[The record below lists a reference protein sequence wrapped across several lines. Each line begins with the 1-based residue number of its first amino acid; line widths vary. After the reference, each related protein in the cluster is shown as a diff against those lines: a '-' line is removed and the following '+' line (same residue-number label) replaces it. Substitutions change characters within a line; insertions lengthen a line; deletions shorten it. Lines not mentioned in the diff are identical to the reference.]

1 MGGFDKKDDK
11 GHLVYQGAVPK
22 DVDIAGYKE
31 ILVTLETSG
40 NPTRPGTIYLRGPIQ
55 SAAGG

>member
-1 MGGFDKKDDK
+1 MN
-11 GHLVYQGAVPK
+11 
-22 DVDIAGYKE
+22 IADYKE

-40 NPTRPGTIYLRGPIQ
+40 NPTRPGTIYLRGPVQ